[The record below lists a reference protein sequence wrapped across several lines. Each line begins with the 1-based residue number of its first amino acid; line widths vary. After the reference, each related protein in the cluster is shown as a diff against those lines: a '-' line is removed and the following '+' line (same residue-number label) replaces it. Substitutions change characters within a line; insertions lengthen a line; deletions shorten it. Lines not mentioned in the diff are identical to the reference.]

1 MAKHTLN
8 VFPCSHRLVFKVWFL
23 KYAIPQNLPMA
34 SMTEFQAFQSLIKKK
49 LAQKL
54 YLVKIINNTL
64 KQPN

>member
-1 MAKHTLN
+1 MFFLVHT
-8 VFPCSHRLVFKVWFL
+8 VWFL